1 MTLPDKPAKPDTSD
15 TSDKSAKSDTSDK
28 SARRLGLATR
38 AIHCGEGIDAETK
51 AIRRP
56 ITLSNSFKLNDS
68 SETLAES
75 FDWNDPRAFNYPRSR
90 HPNARYLEERLA
102 GMEGGDD
109 CVVFASGVAA
119 VAGMLFALLDAGD
132 HVISSRVCYIG
143 VHGLLVDHLSKRYG
157 FQVSLVNTTNPEEVR
172 AALRPNTK
180 LIHVET
186 PANPTTFLS
195 DIEAMAGIA
204 RQAGALLSVDSTFS
218 GLTTQQPLA
227 LGADLVVHSL
237 TKYINGHGDGL
248 GGAVIGRADL
258 IRRMQEVA
266 SVHLGA
272 TISPF
277 NAWLIMRSTETLN
290 LRMARHC
297 ENGMAAARF
306 LESHPKVKFIRY
318 PGLESHPQHAIA
330 RKQMSGFSGMI
341 NFALKGDN
349 AGYFRF
355 LEKMRI
361 ITHAVCLGHA
371 ESLMQF
377 YPQQGDH
384 PELGVLNYP
393 EDIGEGFFRFS
404 VGLEDAEDIIAD
416 LKQALDAV

>member
-1 MTLPDKPAKPDTSD
+1 MKLPDKD
-15 TSDKSAKSDTSDK
+15 
-28 SARRLGLATR
+28 ARRLGLATR
-38 AIHCGEGIDAETK
+38 SIHCGEGIDAETK

-56 ITLSNSFKLNDS
+56 ITLANSFKLNDS
-68 SETLAES
+68 AETLAES
-75 FDWNDPRAFNYPRSR
+75 FDWNTSHAFNYPRSR

-102 GMEGGDD
+102 GMEGGQD

-143 VHGLLVDHLSKRYG
+143 VHGLLVDHLAKRYG
-157 FQVSLVNTTNPEEVR
+157 FQVSLVDTTRPEEVK
-172 AALRPNTK
+172 AALRPNTR

-186 PANPTTFLS
+186 PANPTTFIS
-195 DIEAMAGIA
+195 DIEAMAAIA
-204 RQAGALLSVDSTFS
+204 RGAGALLSVDSTFS
-218 GLTTQQPLA
+218 GLVMQQPLK

-248 GGAVIGRADL
+248 GGAVIGRQDL

-297 ENGMAAARF
+297 QSAMEIARF

-318 PGLESHPQHAIA
+318 PGLKSHPQHAIA
-330 RKQMSGFSGMI
+330 RKQMTGFSGMI
-341 NFALKGDN
+341 NFALRGRKG
-349 AGYFRF
+349 GYFKF
-355 LEKMRI
+355 LKKMKI

-377 YPQQGDH
+377 YPQQANH

-404 VGLEDAEDIIAD
+404 VGLEDVEDLIAD
-416 LKQALDAV
+416 LKQALDAVPAR